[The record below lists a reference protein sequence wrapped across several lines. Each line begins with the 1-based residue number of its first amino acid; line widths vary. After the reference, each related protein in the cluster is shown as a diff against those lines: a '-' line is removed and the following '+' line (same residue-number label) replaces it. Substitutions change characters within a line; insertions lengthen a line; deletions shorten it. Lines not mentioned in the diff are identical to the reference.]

1 MLPESLKLAQHYQA
15 SYQPG
20 IWWVLNRGS
29 ESAHSR
35 GGYSS
40 GFWTVSCCWLLRALG
55 GGRCSA
61 VLFLM
66 EQATFR
72 PACILLHLY
81 QMGLVLSFPKWSQ
94 QQQYWIQE
102 RAFSTVWWIFT
113 EWNWIF
119 FRKPPDEWSFMPCV
133 NKKNIFYM
141 KSIYSNSSLSST
153 SQFVRHPKDN
163 STESN
168 NIHLNLMEQY
178 SPLCLCC
185 FLIYMKAKHI
195 IDWSMQ
201 EVCIWF
207 KYSIFY
213 PKFDLSYIKQN

>member
-1 MLPESLKLAQHYQA
+1 MSLAQVLKKKHAKLAQHYQA

-72 PACILLHLY
+72 PACTLQRKINIRWDWCYHFQNDHNGSNTESKNVHSLC
-81 QMGLVLSFPKWSQ
+81 VLN
-94 QQQYWIQE
+94 
-102 RAFSTVWWIFT
+102 FSGV
-113 EWNWIF
+113 ESF
-119 FRKPPDEWSFMPCV
+119 FRKPPVWNFMPFV
-133 NKKNIFYM
+133 NEKIFSTWKVYIIAHFQAQVFFFA
-141 KSIYSNSSLSST
+141 KST
-153 SQFVRHPKDN
+153 SQFLHP
-163 STESN
+163 
-168 NIHLNLMEQY
+168 
-178 SPLCLCC
+178 
-185 FLIYMKAKHI
+185 
-195 IDWSMQ
+195 Q
-201 EVCIWF
+201 EKCVSHHQMF
-207 KYSIFY
+207 GA
-213 PKFDLSYIKQN
+213 N

>member
-1 MLPESLKLAQHYQA
+1 MAKLWAWLKLKKKSMLPESLKLAQHYQA

-102 RAFSTVWWIFT
+102 RAFSTVCWIFT

-141 KSIYSNSSLSST
+141 KSIYNSSFPST
-153 SQFVRHPKDN
+153 SLFFLRKAQVSFF
-163 STESN
+163 
-168 NIHLNLMEQY
+168 IHKI
-178 SPLCLCC
+178 SAC
-185 FLIYMKAKHI
+185 HI
-195 IDWSMQ
+195 IRCL
-201 EVCIWF
+201 EPIRRT
-207 KYSIFY
+207 KHE
-213 PKFDLSYIKQN
+213 LTIKLIV